1 MRTGTCQKL
10 FSACVEVRVSY
21 LAEVDL
27 IEDNLVGVCNGVE
40 AGCESE
46 DGDDKKSQLVV
57 PVIGG
62 CLLGLGLQLC
72 KVFAGLIYSTVD
84 LLFGAS
90 RSSLLGARRR
100 RHDEKKAFKES
111 REEIRKD
118 PIRSSMDHHP
128 HSTQIDGYVEGWRA
142 FERKN
147 RSQLSQPNSTFTRQL
162 HLEPSLG
169 HQGHVDP
176 YFHPSKSPL
185 YAPQLPRAFLAILPA
200 CKYMQGQ
207 AIV

>member
-100 RHDEKKAFKES
+100 RHDVEKRRSRKVEKKFVK
-111 REEIRKD
+111 IQFD
-118 PIRSSMDHHP
+118 QVWI
-128 HSTQIDGYVEGWRA
+128 I
-142 FERKN
+142 
-147 RSQLSQPNSTFTRQL
+147 TRT
-162 HLEPSLG
+162 
-169 HQGHVDP
+169 
-176 YFHPSKSPL
+176 
-185 YAPQLPRAFLAILPA
+185 RRR
-200 CKYMQGQ
+200 
-207 AIV
+207 